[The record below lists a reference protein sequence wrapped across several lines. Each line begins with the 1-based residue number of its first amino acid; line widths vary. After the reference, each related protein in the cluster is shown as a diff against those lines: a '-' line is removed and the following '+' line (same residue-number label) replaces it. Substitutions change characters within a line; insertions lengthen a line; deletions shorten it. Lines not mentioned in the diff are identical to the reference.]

1 MIAPI
6 RVPDPWA
13 PEQTRLLRKARRI
26 VAAMLL
32 GPPAPAPAETPKL
45 AGWKAWLFAGWTLA
59 VATAYVWSLL
69 AKW

>member
-32 GPPAPAPAETPKL
+32 GSDSPVPAEMPKL

-59 VATAYVWSLL
+59 VAAAYVWSLVVG
-69 AKW
+69 W